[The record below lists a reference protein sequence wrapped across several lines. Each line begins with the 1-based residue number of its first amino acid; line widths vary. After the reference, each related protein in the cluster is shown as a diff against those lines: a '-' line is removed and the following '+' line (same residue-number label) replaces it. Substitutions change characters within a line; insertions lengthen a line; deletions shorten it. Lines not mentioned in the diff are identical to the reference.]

1 MKEKFEENIPF
12 FLWQDRPMFSGK
24 EKAIPVSSTAR
35 AYHFGKLGVSLIGG
49 TISEALL

>member
-1 MKEKFEENIPF
+1 
-12 FLWQDRPMFSGK
+12 MFSGR

-49 TISEALL
+49 TISEALLQNLGMRSSHSELK